1 MKKRGLV
8 ANKRTCGA
16 NLAWTQRQQGTNRE
30 QSGAGPG
37 PAGTYIPLSEG
48 ELFPGDSGG
57 LAWPGSAKE
66 LEDALRSLLMREDGR
81 FRPPRSHAKIA

>member
-1 MKKRGLV
+1 VKKRGLV
-8 ANKRTCGA
+8 ADKRTCGA

-30 QSGAGPG
+30 QPGAGPG
-37 PAGTYIPLSEG
+37 PAGPYVSLSEG

-66 LEDALRSLLMREDGR
+66 LEGAHASMLVRKDGR